1 MIYKLSLWLFS
12 NDWKKSRRDLMCVG
26 RYAAKVMRNACKY
39 RITNTHPIGM
49 RFRIQWAIWCCRIPL
64 ECTILTNLLQA
75 FRKDSISLRSITS
88 FLHTCLHTSNPY
100 GIFTIIIMIKGLLV
114 YHCKKRY
121 LLTNSL
127 LITVPSNSQKVTQ
140 MTLFGN

>member
-1 MIYKLSLWLFS
+1 MQ
-12 NDWKKSRRDLMCVG
+12 RRLCEMSE
-26 RYAAKVMRNACKY
+26 AKWSIAEAKCLQMSHN
-39 RITNTHPIGM
+39 NMHPSGM
-49 RFRIQWAIWCCRIPL
+49 RLRWQKDIWWCRIPL
-64 ECTILTNLLQA
+64 ECITLAYLLQA

-88 FLHTCLHTSNPY
+88 FLHTCLHTSNSY
-100 GIFTIIIMIKGLLV
+100 GIFTIIIMIRGLLV